1 MERRLAA
8 IFAADVVGY
17 SRLIG
22 ADEAGTLAALRGLL
36 KELVEPVLKRRRGR
50 VVKLMGDGLL
60 AEFASVV
67 DAVAAAVEIQEAMP
81 ERSAHSADDRRIAL
95 RIGVNTGDIVVEGGD
110 IFGDGVNIA
119 ARLQEIAEPDG
130 VAISDGAR
138 RELRGKLDL
147 PFKDAGEKVLKNIE
161 EPVRTWIWSQNFTSS
176 VAPEPDQS
184 LSLSDKP
191 SIAVLPFA
199 NMSGDAEQ
207 EYFADGMTEDIITSL
222 SRFRSLF
229 VIARNSTFAYKGK
242 SPDVREVARELGVRY
257 ILEGSVRR
265 GGDRIRITGQ
275 LIDAETATHLWA
287 ERYDRE
293 LQDIFT
299 VQDEITQTV
308 VGSIAPELARA
319 ERDRATIKRPD
330 SLDAWDLYQRGA
342 AHLWDQGEHGQP
354 PELEKALKYFTDS
367 TALDPRFSPAY
378 SGIAFCHFYDVLF
391 GLTDDRQGSIE
402 TGFAAAKKAVELDQR
417 DSFAYGIL
425 AGIQILNREPEEA
438 IRTSE
443 IAIKHNPS
451 HAQSLL
457 HLGMA
462 LVVSGKASKG
472 VQQLDAA
479 RDLSP
484 NDTFIGPAMAWTA
497 IGYLVQGEFKEAA
510 DWARK
515 SLDIPR
521 TQIWGNIA
529 LVSAIGHLGE
539 KDEAGWAVKVL
550 LRRRPDFTPA
560 FIKMNFPGTDPDSI
574 EILIDGLRKA
584 GVPDG

>member
-1 MERRLAA
+1 VERRLAA

-22 ADEAGTLAALRGLL
+22 VDEAGTLAALRGLL
-36 KELVEPVLKRRRGR
+36 KELVEPVLKRHRGR
-50 VVKLMGDGLL
+50 IVKLMGDGLL

-67 DAVAAAVEIQEAMP
+67 DAVAAAVEIQEAVP
-81 ERSAHSADDRRIAL
+81 ERSAHLADNRRIAL

-119 ARLQEIAEPDG
+119 ARLQEIADPNG
-130 VAISDGAR
+130 VAISEGAH

-147 PFKDAGEKVLKNIE
+147 PFADAGEKVLKNIE

-176 VAPEPDQS
+176 VASEPDQS
-184 LSLSDKP
+184 LPLSDKP

-199 NMSGDAEQ
+199 NMSGDSEQ

-229 VIARNSTFAYKGK
+229 VIARNSTYAYKGK
-242 SPDVREVARELGVRY
+242 SPDVREVARELRVRY

-275 LIDAETATHLWA
+275 LVDAETGNHLWA

-293 LQDIFT
+293 LQDIFA

-319 ERDRATIKRPD
+319 ERGRATIKRPD

-354 PELEKALKYFTDS
+354 RELEKALKYFSDS
-367 TALDPRFSPAY
+367 TALDPRFSQAY

-391 GLTDDRQGSIE
+391 GLTDDREGSIE
-402 TGFAAAKKAVELDQR
+402 SGFGAARKAVKLDQR

-438 IRTSE
+438 IRTGE

-457 HLGMA
+457 YLGMA
-462 LVVSGKASKG
+462 LVVGGKASKG

-497 IGYLVQGEFKEAA
+497 IGYLVQGKFKEAA
-510 DWARK
+510 DWAKK

-529 LVSAIGHLGE
+529 LVSALGHLDE
-539 KDEAGWAVKVL
+539 KNEAGRAVKVL

-560 FIKMNFPGTDPDSI
+560 FIKTNFPGTEPDSI

>member
-8 IFAADVVGY
+8 ILAADVVGY

-22 ADEAGTLAALRGLL
+22 ADEAATLAALRGLL
-36 KELVEPVLKRRRGR
+36 KELVEPTLTRHRGR

-67 DAVAAAVEIQEAMP
+67 DAVTAAVEIQEAMP
-81 ERSAHSADDRRIAL
+81 ERSAGLAKDRSIAL
-95 RIGVNTGDIVVEGGD
+95 RIGVNIGDVVVEDGD
-110 IFGDGVNIA
+110 LFGDSVNIA
-119 ARLQEIAEPDG
+119 ARLQEIAEPNG
-130 VAISDGAR
+130 VAVSDDAYRQLSGR
-138 RELRGKLDL
+138 LDL
-147 PFKDAGEKVLKNIE
+147 PFEDSGEKALKNIRQ
-161 EPVRTWIWSQNFTSS
+161 PIRTWIWSQNFTNS
-176 VAPEPDQS
+176 VAPEPDQP
-184 LSLSDKP
+184 LPLSDKP

-199 NMSGDAEQ
+199 NMSGDSEQ

-275 LIDAETATHLWA
+275 LIDAETGTHLWA

-293 LQDIFT
+293 LQNIFA

-354 PELEKALKYFTDS
+354 PELEKALKHFTDS

-391 GLTDDRQGSIE
+391 GLTNDRQGSIE
-402 TGFAAAKKAVELDQR
+402 TGFAAARKAVELDQR

-462 LVVSGKASKG
+462 LVVSGKATKG

-479 RDLSP
+479 KNLSP
-484 NDTFIGPAMAWTA
+484 NDTFVGPAMAWTA
-497 IGYLVQGEFKEAA
+497 IGHLIQGKFEEAA

-529 LVSAIGHLGE
+529 LVSALGHLGG
-539 KDEAGWAVKVL
+539 KDAATRAVEVL
-550 LRRRPDFTPA
+550 LRRRPDFTLG
-560 FIKMNFPGTDPDSI
+560 FIKSNFPGTDPDSI
-574 EILIDGLRKA
+574 EMLTDGLRKA
-584 GVPDG
+584 GMPDR